1 MENLVDVKTL
11 ETMKNHE
18 KPGGCENLGNH
29 EKPLKTM
36 KNLVDV
42 KAVAARR

>member
-18 KPGGCENLGNH
+18 KPGGCENRGCP
-29 EKPLKTM
+29 ER
-36 KNLVDV
+36 V
-42 KAVAARR
+42 R